1 MGRKKRTKHSGSIAY
16 QNKDITSKVL
26 AENFKGKTFRVYGLN
41 LPKIEEASPT
51 NIPAVTANELRL
63 DNLFRL
69 ADQTVAIVDYES
81 EYKKADKVKY
91 LNYLAGIANRYRKEK
106 KDCPLLRMVVIY
118 TGDVERRQV
127 ADSYDLGAVKM
138 RIETAFLSELDGDS
152 ISRRLEEKVK
162 QPFTDEELME
172 YMILPLSYKERETK
186 QQKIRELAE
195 LAEEM
200 ADKKQQVFVLSGM
213 LAFTDKVIDEETANK
228 IREVIKMTKV
238 ERMIRNELRTEVK
251 EEVREEVRKEERAK
265 REAEREK
272 ERLKREAEREKEK
285 LEREAEREK
294 EKLEREAEKKQCVIR
309 MIERGDSTE
318 GILYVIPEFSY
329 QEVEKMRRECEKA
342 YH

>member
-106 KDCPLLRMVVIY
+106 KECPLLRMVVIY

-152 ISRRLEEKVK
+152 ILRRLEEKVKGK

-172 YMILPLSYKERETK
+172 YMILPLSYKEREIK

-200 ADKKQQVFVLSGM
+200 VDKKQQVFVLSGM

-238 ERMIRNELRTEVK
+238 ERTIRNELRQEVK
-251 EEVREEVRKEERAK
+251 EEVREKVQKEVREKVQKEV
-265 REAEREK
+265 REK
-272 ERLKREAEREKEK
+272 VQKEVREKVREEK
-285 LEREAEREK
+285 RK
-294 EKLEREAEKKQCVIR
+294 REAEKKQSVIR
-309 MIERGDSTE
+309 MIQRGDSTE
-318 GILYVIPEFSY
+318 SILYVIPGFTFY
-329 QEVEKMRRECEKA
+329 EVEEMRKECEQNVLFSEQN
-342 YH
+342 

>member
-1 MGRKKRTKHSGSIAY
+1 
-16 QNKDITSKVL
+16 VL

-91 LNYLAGIANRYRKEK
+91 LNYLAGIVNRYRKEK

-127 ADSYDLGAVKM
+127 SDSYDLGAVKM

-152 ISRRLEEKVK
+152 ISRRLEERVKGK

-172 YMILPLSYKERETK
+172 YMILPLSYKDREAK
-186 QQKIRELAE
+186 QQKIQELAE

-213 LAFTDKVIDEETANK
+213 LAFTDKVIDEKTANK

-238 ERMIRNELRTEVK
+238 ERMIRNELRQEVK

-272 ERLKREAEREKEK
+272 ERLKREAEREKERLK
-285 LEREAEREK
+285 
-294 EKLEREAEKKQCVIR
+294 REAEKKQCVIR

>member
-1 MGRKKRTKHSGSIAY
+1 MS
-16 QNKDITSKVL
+16 
-26 AENFKGKTFRVYGLN
+26 
-41 LPKIEEASPT
+41 
-51 NIPAVTANELRL
+51 
-63 DNLFRL
+63 
-69 ADQTVAIVDYES
+69 
-81 EYKKADKVKY
+81 
-91 LNYLAGIANRYRKEK
+91 
-106 KDCPLLRMVVIY
+106 
-118 TGDVERRQV
+118 
-127 ADSYDLGAVKM
+127 DSYDLGAVKM

-152 ISRRLEEKVK
+152 ISRRLEERVKGK

-272 ERLKREAEREKEK
+272 ERLKREAEREKERLK
-285 LEREAEREK
+285 
-294 EKLEREAEKKQCVIR
+294 REAEKKQCVIR

>member
-51 NIPAVTANELRL
+51 NMPAVTANELRL

-106 KDCPLLRMVVIY
+106 KECPLLRMVVIY

-152 ISRRLEEKVK
+152 ILRRLEEKVKGK

-172 YMILPLSYKERETK
+172 YMILPLSYKEREIK

-213 LAFTDKVIDEETANK
+213 LAFTDKVIDEKTANK

-238 ERMIRNELRTEVK
+238 ERMIRNELRQEVK
-251 EEVREEVRKEERAK
+251 EEVREKVQKEVQKEVREKVQKEV
-265 REAEREK
+265 REK
-272 ERLKREAEREKEK
+272 VREEKRK
-285 LEREAEREK
+285 
-294 EKLEREAEKKQCVIR
+294 REAEKKQSVIR
-309 MIERGDSTE
+309 MIQRGDSTE
-318 GILYVIPEFSY
+318 SILYVIPGFTFY
-329 QEVEKMRRECEKA
+329 EVEEMRKECEQNVLLSEQN
-342 YH
+342 